1 MHAFSTR
8 LGGSSKAPFASLN
21 LGFGT
26 GDSRAC
32 VLRNRARFGQAVGF
46 DSDDLMTLRQVHSNR
61 VVALTGA
68 SDL

>member
-8 LGGSSKAPFASLN
+8 IGGTSEPPYASLN

-26 GDSRAC
+26 GDDRAY

-46 DSDDLMTLRQVHSNR
+46 DPDNLMTLRQVHGNHVVVLTRR
-61 VVALTGA
+61 VT
-68 SDL
+68 